1 MVLLIENPMGDRR
14 ESGCNTLPG
23 SDHNRTVRSSAMA
36 DATSTLIRLVP
47 EVPQIDV
54 FMARAHAAP
63 AALRA

>member
-1 MVLLIENPMGDRR
+1 
-14 ESGCNTLPG
+14 
-23 SDHNRTVRSSAMA
+23 MA
-36 DATSTLIRLVP
+36 DATSTLIRLAP